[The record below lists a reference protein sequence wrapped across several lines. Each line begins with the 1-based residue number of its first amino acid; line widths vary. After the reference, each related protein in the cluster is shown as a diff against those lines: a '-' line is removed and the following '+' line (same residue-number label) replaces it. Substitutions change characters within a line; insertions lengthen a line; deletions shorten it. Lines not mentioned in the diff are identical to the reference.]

1 MVDQQVHNQAL
12 FWLGGCRLSGA
23 GAWDL
28 ACFSVALTLLQTG
41 QLGSKVGCMQLQQK
55 WLGIISKKVV
65 VAQESSE
72 MVLELHCLKLP
83 NVSHTSQVLVM
94 FERHSVA

>member
-12 FWLGGCRLSGA
+12 LWLGGCRLSGA

-65 VAQESSE
+65 VAQESGE
-72 MVLELHCLKLP
+72 MVLSYTASNCRMSVTHHKCLLC
-83 NVSHTSQVLVM
+83 L
-94 FERHSVA
+94 RDIL